1 MAEGAYSKMPLDV
14 KLFVGVGG
22 LLLSAFVAALIFIVT
37 REEPVPPE
45 DDFYNTLS
53 LTDFTLVDRSG
64 RMVTRSDLR
73 GKMVVVGFVFTSC
86 GIECTISGMTMAKVQ
101 SLLGDREDVRLV
113 SLTVDPMT
121 DTPDVLNKFAEKL
134 NAKSDD
140 WLFLTG
146 DRTNV
151 FQTLQSS
158 FLAADEKDGM
168 VPMALPAGRLPL
180 VSRMY
185 LLDREGQVR
194 AAFDARSDETPAEVL
209 TALGGLESI
218 APPPTDVLESETN
231 QTYSTTGVIRKLGD
245 DLKTAIIRHEEIP
258 GYMPKMTMRLSV
270 RDTNELRNLSAG
282 DEISFKLTATGDTHW
297 IHSVERVG
305 EVVIETDVD
314 LLAFKPMAKLDHP
327 DDQAFPDFQFLSE
340 AGKPV
345 KFSDYRGQA
354 LAFTFIFTRCPLP
367 DYCPRMGTR
376 LREARDLLRKD
387 QGAGTNWQFLS
398 ISFDPKFDTPEI
410 LASYGGHYRGGDSD
424 RWLFAVA
431 SKSTLQKLAPLC
443 DLQFMEAA
451 GSITHNLRTLVLNP
465 DGTIHRVFAGNE
477 WQAKEL
483 SAAIKEAASVTPHGF
498 ERITD

>member
-1 MAEGAYSKMPLDV
+1 MSDSDSHAAEEACSNLPLDV

-37 REEPVPPE
+37 REEPSPPA

-53 LTDFTLVDRSG
+53 LADFTLTDRSG
-64 RMVTRSDLR
+64 RTVMRSELR
-73 GKMVVVGFVFTSC
+73 GKKVVVGFVFTSC
-86 GIECTISGMTMAKVQ
+86 GVECTISGMTMAKVQ
-101 SLLGDREDVRLV
+101 SLLEGRADVRLV
-113 SLTVDPMT
+113 SLTVDPLT
-121 DTPDVLNKFAEKL
+121 DTPEVLNQFAEKL
-134 NAKSDD
+134 NAKSED

-151 FQTLQSS
+151 FQTLQTS
-158 FLAADEKDGM
+158 FLAPDEKDGM

-185 LLDREGQVR
+185 LLDGEGQVR
-194 AAFDARSDETPAEVL
+194 AAFDARSDATPTEVL
-209 TALGGLESI
+209 AAIEQLETTAKPAGD
-218 APPPTDVLESETN
+218 AASEDSN
-231 QTYSTTGVIRKLGD
+231 QTYSTTGVIRKLGE

-258 GYMPKMTMRLSV
+258 GYMPKMTMRLNV
-270 RDTNELRNLSAG
+270 RDTNELRNLQAG

-305 EVVIETDVD
+305 EVLIKTDVD
-314 LLAFKPMAKLDHP
+314 LRAFKPMAQLDHP
-327 DDQAFPDFQFLSE
+327 EDQAFPDFQFLSE

-345 KFSDYRGQA
+345 KFSDYRGRA

-387 QGAGTNWQFLS
+387 QAAGTNWQFLS
-398 ISFDPKFDTPEI
+398 ISFDPEFDTPEI
-410 LASYGGHYRGGDSD
+410 LASYGGHYRGGDPD

-431 SKSTLQKLAPLC
+431 SKTTLHKLAPLC
-443 DLQFMEAA
+443 DLQFMQAS

-465 DGTIHRVFAGNE
+465 DGTIHRVFAGNS
-477 WQAKEL
+477 WQAGEL
-483 SAAIKEAASVTPHGF
+483 AAAIKEAAASN
-498 ERITD
+498 